1 MTEIITAGAR
11 VPESPR
17 RVVIVFAALLLFLL
31 FPKTAAHAE
40 WIPRVAVLPP
50 AKGTV
55 GAVTVNERV
64 IARLRLP
71 AESIPA
77 AGRLRQA
84 AALIDQQLRLFPGK
98 VTVEAA
104 RRTPGKD
111 SAVWLNGT
119 PVLIATEA
127 DAKEQ
132 GGSTLSLAQ
141 RWASQLRSA
150 ASLPALRFPLRQIIV
165 PVGESRTL
173 ELKGIARGPL
183 QLSSSTGN
191 AFSAVVG
198 EPAPSGGT
206 TQIRLIGR
214 NPGNEQLVVERDGA
228 TAAVEVIVQPWAGF
242 ISTPAPVVLTGAS
255 VDAATRWDL
264 AVASVKKSVRLT
276 PGAALKLTG
285 ESPYGSARESKM
297 VPISS
302 GTETVPVEISG
313 PNMLT
318 RRSDV
323 PVRISSSVPPVAL
336 PATTLLYSNDPEGIT
351 RPQVLFTAR
360 LGERSKGATRLLYHH
375 QSRLST
381 DALFLVDLINDS
393 ETSARLHLRGATAG
407 PVIDTV
413 WVGYR
418 AGDAFLQALSDGS
431 GYYLDIPARSRI
443 RTEAIRLPAG
453 QTVSGIQEMV
463 QTAGQPVQV
472 RIAAVAESDEEKN
485 YALFTPAP
493 SAGTVAGQVTA
504 ATPSAQPPP
513 SDARFADPHLTLR
526 NEYRVGGRWDFVTI
540 GHGNTNPSAT
550 SATSAANLIGAYGYL
565 YDIEWNLINPTDK
578 AASVRISFTPTAGL
592 ASGVFWIDGQTIER
606 VPQAREQQE
615 IQILRVQ
622 LMPGEQRRVKLRTMP
637 LAGSNYPARLVVH
650 P

>member
-1 MTEIITAGAR
+1 MTEKTISG
-11 VPESPR
+11 PR
-17 RVVIVFAALLLFLL
+17 ASEYIKRAVFIFAPLFLIL
-31 FPKTAAHAE
+31 SLGTDVRAE
-40 WIPRVAVLPP
+40 WTPRVAVLPP
-50 AKGTV
+50 TKGTG
-55 GAVTVNERV
+55 GAISVNERV

-71 AESIPA
+71 AEAVPA
-77 AGRLRQA
+77 AGRLREA
-84 AALIDQQLRLFPGK
+84 AALIEQQLRLFPGK
-98 VTVEAA
+98 LTVEAA

-111 SAVWLNGT
+111 SAVWLNGA

-132 GGSTLSLAQ
+132 GGSSLSLAQ

-183 QLSSSTGN
+183 QLSPSTGT
-191 AFSAVVG
+191 AFAAAIVG
-198 EPAPSGGT
+198 EPAPGGGT
-206 TQIRLIGR
+206 TQIRLTGR
-214 NPGNEQLVVERDGA
+214 TAGNEQLVVEREGA

-242 ISTPAPVVLTGAS
+242 ISAPAPVVLTGAS
-255 VDAATRWDL
+255 IDAATRLDL
-264 AVASVKKSVRLT
+264 AAASVRTAIRLT
-276 PGAALKLTG
+276 PGASLRLPDDDSRSGPGDNKVVA
-285 ESPYGSARESKM
+285 
-297 VPISS
+297 ISNS
-302 GTETVPVEISG
+302 TLSVPVEITG
-313 PNMLT
+313 PNMLA
-318 RRSDV
+318 RRVDV
-323 PVRISSSVPPVAL
+323 PVRVTSSVPPAAL
-336 PATTLLYSNDPEGIT
+336 PATTLLYSNDPEGIA

-360 LGERSKGATRLLYHH
+360 LAERSKGASRLLYHH
-375 QSRLST
+375 QSRLAT

-393 ETSARLHLRGATAG
+393 EAPARLHLRGAMAG

-431 GYYLDIPARSRI
+431 GYYLDIPARSRV
-443 RTEAIRLPAG
+443 RTAEIRLPAG
-453 QTVSGIQEMV
+453 QTVSGIQELV
-463 QTAGQPVQV
+463 QTVGQPLQV
-472 RIAAVAESDEEKN
+472 RIAAVTDSDEEKN
-485 YALFTPAP
+485 YPLFTPVPAAAQEPKSGQTAIAAP
-493 SAGTVAGQVTA
+493 SAPA
-504 ATPSAQPPP
+504 AP
-513 SDARFADPHLTLR
+513 SDARFSDPNLILR

-540 GHGNTNPSAT
+540 GHGNTND
-550 SATSAANLIGAYGYL
+550 SAANLIGAYGYL

-592 ASGVFWIDGQTIER
+592 ASGVFWINGQTVER

-615 IQILRVQ
+615 IQLLRVQ